1 MLSVIDSSG
10 RNRTNYIT
18 VLSTFLFGDIHSEW
32 FGGKRKKRERKV
44 CASAAATEAPIF
56 GTDLF
61 ALKKKDIGGTG

>member
-32 FGGKRKKRERKV
+32 FGGKRKV
-44 CASAAATEAPIF
+44 CVSAAATEAPIF

-61 ALKKKDIGGTG
+61 ALKKKKT